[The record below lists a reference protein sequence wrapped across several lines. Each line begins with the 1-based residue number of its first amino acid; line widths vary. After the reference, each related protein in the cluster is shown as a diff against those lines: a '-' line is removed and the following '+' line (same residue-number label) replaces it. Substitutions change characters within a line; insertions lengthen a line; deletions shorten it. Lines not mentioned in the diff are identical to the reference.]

1 MWRAFLGILLAIGA
15 LGGARPAA
23 AQDECPAV
31 GDTPEDAASTLVA
44 GYLAG
49 GQWDMAYD
57 VLHPEA
63 QLRVPRQVF
72 AGARQGA
79 AMAAPVLD
87 VEVFP
92 ARTSVGWTW
101 GVTGV
106 RFTNVAEVPVR
117 VTRGAFLGA
126 MPPVVEVIPL
136 VNFQGCWRWLP
147 PVLP

>member
-1 MWRAFLGILLAIGA
+1 MGRALTGMVLCALLLGP
-15 LGGARPAA
+15 RPAA
-23 AQDECPAV
+23 AQEGCPAEAS
-31 GDTPEDAASTLVA
+31 TPEETASVLVA
-44 GYLAG
+44 EYLAG

-72 AGARQGA
+72 AGARQA
-79 AMAAPVLD
+79 AAIAAPVLD

-92 ARTSVGWTW
+92 ARMSVGWTW

-106 RFTNVAEVPVR
+106 RFANVAEVPVR
-117 VTRGAFLGA
+117 VIRGAFIGA
-126 MPPVVEVIPL
+126 TPPIVEIIPL
-136 VNFQGCWRWLP
+136 VSFQGCWRWLP

>member
-1 MWRAFLGILLAIGA
+1 MRRLLVGVMLCALLLGP
-15 LGGARPAA
+15 RPAM
-23 AQDECPAV
+23 AQDECP
-31 GDTPEDAASTLVA
+31 GDPEDAASLLVA

-49 GQWDMAYD
+49 GQWDLAYEM
-57 VLHPEA
+57 LHPEA

-92 ARTSVGWTW
+92 GRVSPGWTW

-117 VTRGAFLGA
+117 VTRGAFIGA
-126 MPPVVEVIPL
+126 MPPTLEVIPL
-136 VNFQGCWRWLP
+136 VRFGDCWRWLP
-147 PVLP
+147 AVLP

>member
-1 MWRAFLGILLAIGA
+1 MGRILLGA
-15 LGGARPAA
+15 LLSLALLAGPRPAA
-23 AQDECPAV
+23 AQDECP
-31 GDTPEDAASTLVA
+31 GEPEDMASVLVA
-44 GYLAG
+44 QYLAG
-49 GQWDMAYD
+49 GQWDLAYE

-63 QLRVPRQVF
+63 QVRVPRQVF
-72 AGARQGA
+72 AGARQAA

-92 ARTSVGWTW
+92 ARWAPGWTW

-106 RFTNVAEVPVR
+106 RFTEVAEVPVR

-126 MPPVVEVIPL
+126 MPPTIEVIPL
-136 VNFQGCWRWLP
+136 VRFGDCWRWLP